1 MANIRSAK
9 KRVRITKTKTM
20 RNKMIKSNIKTV
32 LKTADTTVATGEANK
47 EEAVRLAIKKIDQ
60 AAAKGIFHK
69 NKADRKKSQLQKM
82 LNQANA

>member
-32 LKTADTTVATGEANK
+32 LKTADTTVSTGEANK

>member
-32 LKTADTTVATGEANK
+32 LKTADTTVVTGEANK

>member
-32 LKTADTTVATGEANK
+32 LKTADTTVAPGEANK